1 MAASI
6 ASAFAGHINDGSQYA
21 TVIEY
26 IDAFVNYIAVLNSDL
41 GSPVGDS
48 LAYTMQKYG
57 SGITGSDNANMAAFV
72 ASRLE
77 TGETLGQ

>member
-1 MAASI
+1 M
-6 ASAFAGHINDGSQYA
+6 
-21 TVIEY
+21 
-26 IDAFVNYIAVLNSDL
+26 

-57 SGITGSDNANMAAFV
+57 SGVTASDNANLAAFV

-77 TGETLGQ
+77 AGETFSQ